1 MSFGMFCLSSEDDDD
16 GASGDVKNDDDGDND
31 VIWMMV
37 RTRLYNLTTT
47 VTMVGGEDSL
57 MVKMAFV
64 HMW

>member
-47 VTMVGGEDSL
+47 VTMVGGTFMCFIVVAKS
-57 MVKMAFV
+57 A
-64 HMW
+64 